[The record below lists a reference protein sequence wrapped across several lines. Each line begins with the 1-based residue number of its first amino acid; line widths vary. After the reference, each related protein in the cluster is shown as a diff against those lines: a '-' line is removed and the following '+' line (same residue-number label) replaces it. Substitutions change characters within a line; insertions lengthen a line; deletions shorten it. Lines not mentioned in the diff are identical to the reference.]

1 MIVIVDY
8 GVGNLGSVKNM
19 LKKAGTEVKISDSK
33 NDIMVADKV
42 ILPGVG
48 HFDYGMKMLQK
59 SGLRDSLDEY
69 ALNLRRPILGICLG
83 AQLLGLDS
91 EEGKERGLGWI
102 NMSCLRFPPKQKFKV
117 PFMGWSNI
125 CVKRK
130 HKILASVGEHSR
142 FYFVHSYFMSLENE
156 KQILA
161 TAFHGTEFTC
171 AVSKDNIFGL
181 QFHPEKSLRHGLS
194 IFKDFIEL

>member
-1 MIVIVDY
+1 MALEILV
-8 GVGNLGSVKNM
+8 LVKNM

-33 NDIMVADKV
+33 NDIMMADKV

-48 HFDYGMKMLQK
+48 HFDYGMQMLQK
-59 SGLRDSLDEY
+59 SGLRDTLDEY

-102 NMSCLRFPPKQKFKV
+102 NMSCLRFPSSKNFKV

-130 HKILASVGEHSR
+130 HKILASVGDHSR
-142 FYFVHSYFMSLENE
+142 FYFVHSYFM
-156 KQILA
+156 
-161 TAFHGTEFTC
+161 
-171 AVSKDNIFGL
+171 
-181 QFHPEKSLRHGLS
+181 
-194 IFKDFIEL
+194 